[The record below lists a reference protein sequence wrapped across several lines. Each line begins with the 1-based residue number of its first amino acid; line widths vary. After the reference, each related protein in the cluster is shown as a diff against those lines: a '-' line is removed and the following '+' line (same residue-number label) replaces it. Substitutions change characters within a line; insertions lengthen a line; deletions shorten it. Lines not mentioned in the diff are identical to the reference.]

1 MPQNP
6 TSETPTKTADLERLR
21 RHDLAKLKR
30 GFAGQI
36 LKQHRYAMRHATK
49 AKSSLTA
56 AMQAAFD
63 CGRLLTQQQT
73 QLGRKGNFDAWCAK
87 YLPEISRRTIYNY
100 KSLFEQ
106 VTQYLEAKPADV
118 QPVALCD
125 LNFPSLRQMY
135 IAFGILPDHEQN
147 GEPKPDRSFLEPLL
161 KVLASSRFERL
172 KDDSALEKL
181 SRDELFMLDRSLM
194 PFIDIHQRIAKRLS
208 MPSDD
213 EH

>member
-1 MPQNP
+1 MPQNQ
-6 TSETPTKTADLERLR
+6 TSETATKTADRLR
-21 RHDLAKLKR
+21 RLELAKLKR

-36 LKQHRYAMRHATK
+36 LKQHRHALRHASK

-56 AMQAAFD
+56 AMQAAFN
-63 CGRLLTQQQT
+63 CGRLLTQQQA

-87 YLPEISRRTIYNY
+87 HVSEISRRTIYNY
-100 KSLFEQ
+100 KALFEQ
-106 VTQYLEAKPADV
+106 VSQYLEAKPADV
-118 QPVALCD
+118 QQVALCE

-172 KDDSALEKL
+172 KDDSTLEKL
-181 SRDELFMLDRSLM
+181 SRDELFMLDRSLE
-194 PFIDIHQRIAKRLS
+194 PFIAIHERIEKRLS
-208 MPSDD
+208 Q
-213 EH
+213 

>member
-1 MPQNP
+1 MPQNQ
-6 TSETPTKTADLERLR
+6 TLETATKTADLERLR
-21 RHDLAKLKR
+21 RHELAKLKR

-36 LKQHRYAMRHATK
+36 LKQHRHALRHASK

-56 AMQAAFD
+56 AMQAAFN
-63 CGRLLTQQQT
+63 CGRFLTQQQA

-87 YLPEISRRTIYNY
+87 HVAEISRRTIYNY
-100 KSLFEQ
+100 KALFEQ
-106 VTQYLEAKPADV
+106 VSQYLDASCTGPDV
-118 QPVALCD
+118 QQVALCE

-172 KDDSALEKL
+172 KDDSTLEKL
-181 SRDELFMLDRSLM
+181 SRDELFMLDRSLE
-194 PFIDIHQRIAKRLS
+194 PFIAIHERIEKRLS
-208 MPSDD
+208 Q
-213 EH
+213 